1 MLELQNLIKTFNPG
15 TPNEVRALRGVTLT
29 LERGSFLIIIGTNG
43 SGKSTLLNAVAGTFL
58 VDSGRITLANQNIT
72 RLPEH
77 RRAPARRTRPAAI
90 DLHRPL
96 PRRRLS
102 LPLCPLLRP

>member
-43 SGKSTLLNAVAGTFL
+43 SGKSTLLNAVAGSFL

-77 RRAPARRTRPAAI
+77 RRAAQDWA
-90 DLHRPL
+90 
-96 PRRRLS
+96 
-102 LPLCPLLRP
+102 